1 MEKVY
6 SLRHTAEKLKIN
18 GWMGRWM
25 DGQMDGWMMNE
36 KTDITFPFIHQL
48 LQERHANVE

>member
-18 GWMGRWM
+18 GWM
-25 DGQMDGWMMNE
+25 MNE

-48 LQERHANVE
+48 L